1 MSTVEEVGQTV
12 PRRQASQDREVYMAH
27 RMVMSLE

>member
-1 MSTVEEVGQTV
+1 MSTVEVMGQTV
-12 PRRQASQDREVYMAH
+12 LRRQVRQEREVYMAR

>member
-12 PRRQASQDREVYMAH
+12 LRRQVSQEPEVYMAH